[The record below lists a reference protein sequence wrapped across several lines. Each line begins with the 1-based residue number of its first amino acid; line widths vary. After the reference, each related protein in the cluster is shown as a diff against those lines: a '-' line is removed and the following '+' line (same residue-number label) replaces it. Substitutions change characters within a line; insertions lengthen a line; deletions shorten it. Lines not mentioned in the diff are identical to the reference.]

1 MAQSEPGRKNWEKV
15 KGWGRKIGAAV
26 NSLPLQPFDPLKAGK
41 ELTKYV
47 SMPVRV
53 GESAQAAIDR
63 KAGKIPA
70 GVVKSPNAPRSSS
83 GPGKASSGSKKKAAA
98 STSPNAPRKTGG
110 ADRATEKRAVGRAA
124 PPPAGPK
131 TKDGKPSQMPA
142 KSARTVP
149 SGKAPVPKARPSGKA
164 KAAAAP
170 VPKARPASGPQRK
183 PTTQPAKSA
192 SPNVARTAAPA
203 PQKAVDTP
211 WWKKGANTP
220 FRRGPLASKDK

>member
-1 MAQSEPGRKNWEKV
+1 MAMRPGPNGNDHFNKPLKPNRLGYTTHLANDIQRLHGRGAGGAAGSQAELDAMNRGLPTGPGRK
-15 KGWGRKIGAAV
+15 
-26 NSLPLQPFDPLKAGK
+26 P
-41 ELTKYV
+41 
-47 SMPVRV
+47 
-53 GESAQAAIDR
+53 
-63 KAGKIPA
+63 
-70 GVVKSPNAPRSSS
+70 S
-83 GPGKASSGSKKKAAA
+83 GPKASTGERPPNPASKQKASAGSRPPGASKVSKARAA
-98 STSPNAPRKTGG
+98 SPS
-110 ADRATEKRAVGRAA
+110 
-124 PPPAGPK
+124 AGPK

-192 SPNVARTAAPA
+192 NPNVARTAAPA

-220 FRRGPLASKDK
+220 FRRGPLASQDK